1 MWLISFKK
9 NSSRVFTEWMPSIGR
24 LFAEDRLMLNNG
36 VHIHLKLSVY
46 LLNRLVLFCFVFQ
59 STPLLITTFAAFGF
73 MVLLA
78 WFKYLIAYKVDSRAL
93 RTDGKPTLSYLS
105 HYWSHYLPHDN
116 ILIKFFG
123 AYENKSSFS
132 KWVKGSKFPKNVWC
146 CVGGMEDGGGGGVEQ
161 NNGSISVS
169 GQLPTYP
176 SPSPTLTLTCYQL
189 TVVELGEG

>member
-24 LFAEDRLMLNNG
+24 LFAEDRLILNN
-36 VHIHLKLSVY
+36 
-46 LLNRLVLFCFVFQ
+46 LLNWLVLFCFVFQ

-73 MVLLA
+73 MLLLA

-93 RTDGKPTLSYLS
+93 RTDGKPTLSHLS

-132 KWVKGSKFPKNVWC
+132 KWVKGSKFPKNLWC
-146 CVGGMEDGGGGGVEQ
+146 CVGGMEDGGGGVEQ

>member
-93 RTDGKPTLSYLS
+93 RTDGKPTLSHLS

-116 ILIKFFG
+116 ILIKFFA

-132 KWVKGSKFPKNVWC
+132 KWVKGSTFPKNVWC
-146 CVGGMEDGGGGGVEQ
+146 CVSGMEDGGGGGGGWNKIMDQ
-161 NNGSISVS
+161 YQYLGNCP
-169 GQLPTYP
+169 PTP
-176 SPSPTLTLTCYQL
+176 PLAQH
-189 TVVELGEG
+189 

>member
-9 NSSRVFTEWMPSIGR
+9 NSSRVFTEWMQSIGR

-93 RTDGKPTLSYLS
+93 RTDGKPTLSHLS

-146 CVGGMEDGGGGGVEQ
+146 CVSGMEDGGWRMEGGGWNKIMDQ
-161 NNGSISVS
+161 YQYLGNCP
-169 GQLPTYP
+169 PTP
-176 SPSPTLTLTCYQL
+176 PLAQH
-189 TVVELGEG
+189 

>member
-1 MWLISFKK
+1 MQ
-9 NSSRVFTEWMPSIGR
+9 SIGR

-93 RTDGKPTLSYLS
+93 RTDGKPTLSHLS

-146 CVGGMEDGGGGGVEQ
+146 CVGGMEDGGGGGGWNKIMDQ
-161 NNGSISVS
+161 YQYLGKCP
-169 GQLPTYP
+169 PTP
-176 SPSPTLTLTCYQL
+176 PQAQH
-189 TVVELGEG
+189 

>member
-73 MVLLA
+73 MLLLA

-93 RTDGKPTLSYLS
+93 RTDGKPTLSHLS

-116 ILIKFFG
+116 ILIKFFWCLRKQKLFLQMSKRG
-123 AYENKSSFS
+123 VSFQRIFDAVS
-132 KWVKGSKFPKNVWC
+132 
-146 CVGGMEDGGGGGVEQ
+146 VGWRMEGGGVEQ

-169 GQLPTYP
+169 WQLPTYP

>member
-9 NSSRVFTEWMPSIGR
+9 NSSRVFTEWMQSIGR

-93 RTDGKPTLSYLS
+93 RTDGKPTLSHLS